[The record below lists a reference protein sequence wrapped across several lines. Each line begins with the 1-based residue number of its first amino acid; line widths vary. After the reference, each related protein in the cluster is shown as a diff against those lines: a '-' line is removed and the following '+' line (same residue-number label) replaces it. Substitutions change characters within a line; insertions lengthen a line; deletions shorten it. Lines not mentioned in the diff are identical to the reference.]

1 MSNDMMLAGMSPNQS
16 NMVNQYLRSR
26 NMVGF
31 A

>member
-1 MSNDMMLAGMSPNQS
+1 MNNGTMMAGMSPNQS
-16 NMVNQYLRSR
+16 NMVNEYLRSR

>member
-1 MSNDMMLAGMSPNQS
+1 MNNGAMMAGMSPNQS
-16 NMVNQYLRSR
+16 NMVNEYLRSR

>member
-1 MSNDMMLAGMSPNQS
+1 MSTDRMLAGMSPNQS
-16 NMVNQYLRSR
+16 NMVNEYLRSR